1 MSKLEIFSISSYIRQ
16 SGWKLTWKRFWKK
29 IPKIYWS
36 WEKLF
41 INCHIKICIIISM
54 SRIKTGLIFTV
65 PVENWTMS
73 LLSHEGEIKK
83 YTVMKEINLERYILY
98 NSNYMTF
105 CKGKTMKTVKHLVI
119 IRRYK
124 EESINRWN
132 AGFLEQC
139 TILYDTIWCVY
150 VCIYIYTS

>member
-1 MSKLEIFSISSYIRQ
+1 
-16 SGWKLTWKRFWKK
+16 
-29 IPKIYWS
+29 
-36 WEKLF
+36 
-41 INCHIKICIIISM
+41 M

-98 NSNYMTF
+98 NYNYMTLF
-105 CKGKTMKTVKHLVI
+105 KGKTMKTVKHLVI

-139 TILYDTIWCVY
+139 TILYDTI
-150 VCIYIYTS
+150 